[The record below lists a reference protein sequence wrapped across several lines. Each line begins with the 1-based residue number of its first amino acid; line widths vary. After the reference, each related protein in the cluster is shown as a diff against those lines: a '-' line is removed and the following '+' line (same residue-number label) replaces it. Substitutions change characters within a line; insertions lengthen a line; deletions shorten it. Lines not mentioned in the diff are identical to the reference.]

1 MKNKYLSSVDTRQT
15 TPFSSSEEAW
25 FWFCLCE
32 NLKHEHS
39 RGGESKIARPCES
52 ADIAIAV
59 KRLIKNGTLKSEH
72 LKVLAKYGYAQIPP
86 HEHFG
91 DTPKI
96 CRLWYEGLKFLG
108 NLLKQKGIVY
118 AT

>member
-1 MKNKYLSSVDTRQT
+1 MTYQKQT
-15 TPFSSSEEAW
+15 FIDYPNEGYTI
-25 FWFCLCE
+25 
-32 NLKHEHS
+32 LK
-39 RGGESKIARPCES
+39 A
-52 ADIAIAV
+52 
-59 KRLIKNGTLKSEH
+59 EH
-72 LKVLAKYGYAQIPP
+72 LKVLAKYGFAQVPP